1 MQTTN
6 HHSSKH
12 GARPDSLNI
21 TLDGKLDASIAY
33 DLARAFLN
41 NDVDHIVISF
51 KMRVYTKITDAG
63 ILLLMMFISR
73 ANRMQIRVDLIFVF
87 GSKVRFVSNPPPR
100 YQFIQRLFTTKILSI
115 KNARE
120 PHNHVIHA

>member
-12 GARPDSLNI
+12 GAHPGSIII
-21 TLDGKLDASIAY
+21 TLDGNLDASIAY

-41 NDVDHIVISF
+41 YDVDHIVISF
-51 KMRVYTKITDAG
+51 KVRGYTKITDAG

-73 ANRMQIRVDLIFVF
+73 ANRMQIQVDLIFVF

-100 YQFIQRLFTTKILSI
+100 YQFIQSIFTTKILSI
-115 KNARE
+115 KNAKE

>member
-6 HHSSKH
+6 HHFSKH
-12 GARPDSLNI
+12 RARHGSMII

-51 KMRVYTKITDAG
+51 KVRGHTKITDAG

-73 ANRMQIRVDLIFVF
+73 SNRMQIRVDLIFVF

-120 PHNHVIHA
+120 PNSHVIHA